1 MMTGQA
7 VVVDN
12 VHEAARRA
20 ADQLDFVRESLVL
33 CERSCTNFGVPRFTL
48 TPWLWFRVE
57 GARVSG

>member
-1 MMTGQA
+1 MTGQA

-33 CERSCTNFGVPRFTL
+33 CERSCTNFGVPRLTL
-48 TPWLWFRVE
+48 TPWLILTP
-57 GARVSG
+57 